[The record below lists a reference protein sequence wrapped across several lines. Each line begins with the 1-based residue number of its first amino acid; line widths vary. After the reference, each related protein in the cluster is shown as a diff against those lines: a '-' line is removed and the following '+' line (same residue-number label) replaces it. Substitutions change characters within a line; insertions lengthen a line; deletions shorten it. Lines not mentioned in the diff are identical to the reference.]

1 MNVIKMRLNPSC
13 ITKIPLDII
22 NDDFT
27 FIVNGSKIKTKKL
40 IAYLLSPTLCK
51 NHISDQTIDTF
62 VIQTEN
68 DGNFSHILNLSKF
81 TEISFPEREAPF
93 ISEVIK
99 NLGNTFI
106 DFTDPKE
113 SIEITTSNVISLIKQ
128 HEKSDIFYSKKL
140 SKEIDYISSN
150 FYRICEGNAE
160 ELNGISLDTFYKI
173 LNNDKFKLT
182 KEDQLLELINK
193 LKQHDEKYSILYEY
207 VLFENVTSKKIHDF
221 LQTFDKEDLTE
232 GIWRQLKK
240 RLEKDVESEV
250 NYQRYAG
257 ILRNLIY

>member
-13 ITKIPLDII
+13 ITKIPPDII

-51 NHISDQTIDTF
+51 NHINDQTIDTF

-81 TEISFPEREAPF
+81 TEISFPESEAPF

-99 NLGNTFI
+99 SLGNTFI

-113 SIEITTSNVISLIKQ
+113 SIEITTSNVISLIK
-128 HEKSDIFYSKKL
+128 
-140 SKEIDYISSN
+140 
-150 FYRICEGNAE
+150 
-160 ELNGISLDTFYKI
+160 
-173 LNNDKFKLT
+173 
-182 KEDQLLELINK
+182 
-193 LKQHDEKYSILYEY
+193 
-207 VLFENVTSKKIHDF
+207 
-221 LQTFDKEDLTE
+221 
-232 GIWRQLKK
+232 
-240 RLEKDVESEV
+240 
-250 NYQRYAG
+250 
-257 ILRNLIY
+257 